1 MTLKLRKVV
10 IEGMACQL
18 PSRSRDQLKPSLIKI
33 PSEIYPPLKMT
44 VDCLN
49 DAAAVIDITNESGE
63 EIMLEGKD
71 S

>member
-1 MTLKLRKVV
+1 
-10 IEGMACQL
+10 
-18 PSRSRDQLKPSLIKI
+18 
-33 PSEIYPPLKMT
+33 MT

-71 S
+71 SWNTDQVGCKQS

>member
-1 MTLKLRKVV
+1 
-10 IEGMACQL
+10 
-18 PSRSRDQLKPSLIKI
+18 
-33 PSEIYPPLKMT
+33 MT

-71 S
+71 SENTDKVWCEQSYSGIGVGQEINIGPGKFGKKNT

>member
-1 MTLKLRKVV
+1 M
-10 IEGMACQL
+10 
-18 PSRSRDQLKPSLIKI
+18 KI
-33 PSEIYPPLKMT
+33 PSEIYPPSKMT
-44 VDCLN
+44 VDCVN

>member
-1 MTLKLRKVV
+1 MMRKKKRKKLFWIPSIVRK
-10 IEGMACQL
+10 CDL
-18 PSRSRDQLKPSLIKI
+18 KI
-33 PSEIYPPLKMT
+33 PSEIYPSLKMT

>member
-1 MTLKLRKVV
+1 
-10 IEGMACQL
+10 
-18 PSRSRDQLKPSLIKI
+18 
-33 PSEIYPPLKMT
+33 MT

-71 S
+71 SWNTDKVGCKWSCDVRLSPSGTKAKTSIQCRCQPNILVPLK

>member
-1 MTLKLRKVV
+1 MKQ
-10 IEGMACQL
+10 A
-18 PSRSRDQLKPSLIKI
+18 IKI
-33 PSEIYPPLKMT
+33 HSEIYPPLKMT

-49 DAAAVIDITNESGE
+49 DTAAVIDITNESGE